1 MINFSELQA
10 GDYVI
15 AEYEGT
21 MSEGEVMKLNNDEK
35 QVCVQT
41 EVQDFWYDPQNLFP
55 IVLNDE
61 QLMRLNFTKEVMN
74 DGSVK
79 YKKGSFRLLI
89 PSEGDFS
96 TLEMWYREDRRN
108 HPNVHYIH
116 QLQNQYL
123 QMTKI
128 HLTKE
133 VMV

>member
-1 MINFSELQA
+1 MINFSELQV

-21 MSEGEVMKLNNDEK
+21 MWEGEVMALNHDEK
-35 QVCVQT
+35 QISVRT
-41 EVQDFWYDPQNLFP
+41 EVQSFYYEPKHVYP

-61 QLMRLNFTKEVMN
+61 QLQKLQFSKEVDD
-74 DGSVK
+74 DGTVK
-79 YKKGSFRLLI
+79 YKKGSFRLSI

-96 TLEMWYREDRRN
+96 TIEIWYREDRRH

-128 HLTKE
+128 HLTRE